1 MPSFCDDFFFSFWS
15 TLLKSSLVR
24 NSGLK
29 TSFFFSVWKY
39 PSGLFWGDRFANY
52 KTLGR
57 EEIPFSSLDALGLPY
72 LPLLPWQPR
81 SAAIFVLFVNSISL
95 RLFYVFLFLFLLF
108 VLAQHQRALPTKNYF
123 KIPSCLVV
131 EGPWLHIE
139 ASYSAIAH
147 PGGWILTWEG
157 FSFYPGPPSGRTH
170 FLSDSRSGVVLFS
183 VLSIEGLSLG
193 DTQEDP
199 GPVQIFLYGFSKKS
213 CRTPPRLL
221 TPSGALFLFVFT
233 ASENFLYFLANSV
246 MH

>member
-1 MPSFCDDFFFSFWS
+1 MKLWIEN
-15 TLLKSSLVR
+15 L
-24 NSGLK
+24 
-29 TSFFFSVWKY
+29 FFFSVWKY

-193 DTQEDP
+193 AP
-199 GPVQIFLYGFSKKS
+199 RRILGLFKFSCMAFQRKVVG
-213 CRTPPRLL
+213 CPQ
-221 TPSGALFLFVFT
+221 GC
-233 ASENFLYFLANSV
+233 
-246 MH
+246 